1 MKKIESSKV
10 LANASILKFQVFKNT
25 QNKFSAGNRIA
36 HNNFVN
42 IFKEAKFKIKNETE
56 IFTLGSC
63 FAREIEE
70 KLHSAGMKILNMS
83 YSLPQ
88 KYRIGGR
95 WLNNEEYRKNGLT
108 TENER
113 SILNKYSIRS
123 MIDAIQ
129 ISSSLDKI
137 DIENFLIEHKGKYLN
152 PYQHLPLPLDKNE
165 AIELFFT
172 SMAQFKKISVSE
184 LVIITLGQT
193 ELWFDKNTRKYI
205 NGSPP
210 TLGLNKTD
218 SRFEL
223 HIPNISEVMED
234 LRELVCIIKEK
245 AATAQII
252 LTVSPVPF
260 SRTFSPED
268 AITSNS
274 LSKSMLLIA
283 ARDLADRLDYVD
295 YFPSFE
301 MVTSSHRAWA
311 YEPDMV
317 HVMPRCVEQVV
328 TQFIEDYTI

>member
-1 MKKIESSKV
+1 MKKIELSKV
-10 LANASILKFQVFKNT
+10 LVNASKLKFQVFKNT
-25 QNKFSAGNRIA
+25 ANKFSAGNRIA
-36 HNNFVN
+36 NNNFVN
-42 IFKEAKFKIKNETE
+42 IYKEPKFKISKETK

-70 KLHSAGMKILNMS
+70 KLHSSGLIIMNMN
-83 YSLPQ
+83 YSLPE
-88 KYRIGGR
+88 KYRITGR
-95 WLNNEEYRKNGLT
+95 WVNNEEYRKHGLT
-108 TENER
+108 TESER

-129 ISSSLDKI
+129 IAARLEKI
-137 DIENFLIEHKGKYLN
+137 DIEKYLIEYNGKFLN

-165 AIELFFT
+165 AIELFLT
-172 SMAQFKKISVSE
+172 SMEQFKKVSDSD
-184 LVIITLGQT
+184 LFIITLGQT
-193 ELWFDKNTRKYI
+193 ELWYDNNTRKYI
-205 NGSPP
+205 NGTPP
-210 TLGLNKTD
+210 TLGYDKNY

-223 HIPNISEVMED
+223 HIPSMSEVMED
-234 LRELVCIIKEK
+234 LRELICILKDRS
-245 AATAQII
+245 AAAQII

-283 ARDLADRLDYVD
+283 ARDLADKLDYVD
-295 YFPSFE
+295 YYPSFE
-301 MVTSSHRAWA
+301 MVTSSNRSWA

-328 TQFIEDYTI
+328 SHFIEDYII

>member
-1 MKKIESSKV
+1 
-10 LANASILKFQVFKNT
+10 
-25 QNKFSAGNRIA
+25 
-36 HNNFVN
+36 
-42 IFKEAKFKIKNETE
+42 
-56 IFTLGSC
+56 
-63 FAREIEE
+63 
-70 KLHSAGMKILNMS
+70 MS
-83 YSLPQ
+83 YSLPE

-95 WLNNEEYRKNGLT
+95 WPNNEEYRKKGLT
-108 TENER
+108 TENKR

-129 ISSSLDKI
+129 ISSRLDKI
-137 DIENFLIEHKGKYLN
+137 DIENFLIEHNGKYLN
-152 PYQHLPLPLDKNE
+152 PYQHLPLPLDKSE

-172 SMAQFKKISVSE
+172 SMAQFKKISESE
-184 LVIITLGQT
+184 LFIITLGQT

-210 TLGLNKTD
+210 TLGHNKTD

-234 LRELVCIIKEK
+234 LRELVCIIKDRS
-245 AATAQII
+245 ATAQII

-295 YFPSFE
+295 YYPSYE
-301 MVTSSHRAWA
+301 MVTSSNRAWA

-328 TQFIEDYTI
+328 TQFIEDYTL

>member
-1 MKKIESSKV
+1 MKRIELSKV
-10 LANASILKFQVFKNT
+10 LVNASTLKFQVFKNT
-25 QNKFSAGNRIA
+25 PNILSAGNRIA
-36 HNNFVN
+36 NNNFVK
-42 IFKEAKFKIKNETE
+42 IFKEPKFKIGKETK

-70 KLHSAGMKILNMS
+70 RLHSSGLRIMNMN
-83 YSLPQ
+83 YSLPE
-88 KYRIGGR
+88 KYRISGR
-95 WLNNEEYRKNGLT
+95 WLNNDEYRKNGLT

-129 ISSSLDKI
+129 IATRLDKI
-137 DIENFLIEHKGKYLN
+137 DIEKYLIEQNGKFLN
-152 PYQHLPLPLDKNE
+152 PYQHLPLPLDKSE
-165 AIELFFT
+165 AIELFLT
-172 SMAQFKKISVSE
+172 SMAQFKKVSDSE
-184 LVIITLGQT
+184 LFVITLGQT
-193 ELWFDKNTRKYI
+193 ELWFDNNTRKYI

-210 TLGLNKTD
+210 TLGHNKND

-234 LRELVCIIKEK
+234 LRELVCIIKDRS
-245 AATAQII
+245 AIAQII

-274 LSKSMLLIA
+274 VSKSMLLIA
-283 ARDLADRLDYVD
+283 ARDLADKLDYVD
-295 YFPSFE
+295 YYPSFE
-301 MVTSSHRAWA
+301 MVTSSNRSWA

-328 TQFIEDYTI
+328 SHFIEDYII